1 MVNKKEEFIKKI
13 NENGQ
18 KIKFKEVIEFI
29 RENIE
34 EFDLENKEEFALC
47 HGVAKHLFKFKIG
60 EFDKSDANFLVNYLA
75 KLNVSFLRKNEHS
88 LGQVNI
94 KVLNQEEYEKVSK
107 DSRAVCIDNEDNTF
121 DVVYSEKVSE
131 DLMSRNPNTILCGLQ
146 TICHEITHVLQ
157 NTIIHNKDICSYNNV
172 NNIQEGYKM
181 ALETI
186 TRRIV
191 PDFYKKNYDY
201 LLKEN
206 NANANG
212 LKWAMQI
219 LKIYSPELYNVFDQ
233 EKVQKKIDGYKEKV
247 YGGSIK
253 FPNFELEKGKITR
266 TMEFLVKNALEKDP
280 QMFLD
285 KYPVLNVAYDKEGK
299 RKSISELLS
308 YREEK
313 INNNIEEESVNSL
326 ILTILNS
333 RSMSDNELKCE
344 IDELEDCIFSKPQT
358 DEFVYELLKKRYVD
372 WGVPEEKVKEHIA
385 LIRNYKKEFGNNE
398 SVSEI
403 GNKEKTNEDV
413 YGETR

>member
-18 KIKFKEVIEFI
+18 NIKFKEVIEFI
-29 RENIE
+29 IGNIE
-34 EFDLENKEEFALC
+34 EFNLENKEEFSLC
-47 HGVAKHLFKFKIG
+47 HRVAKHLFKFKIG
-60 EFDKSDANFLVNYLA
+60 NFDKNDANFLVNYLA
-75 KLNVSFLRKNEHS
+75 KLDVSILRQNENS

-94 KVLNQEEYEKVSK
+94 KVLNQEEYEKVRK
-107 DSRAVCIDNEDNTF
+107 GSRAVCFDNEDNTF

-131 DLMSRNPNTILCGLQ
+131 DLMSRNPSTILYGLQ
-146 TICHEITHVLQ
+146 TIGHEITHVLQ

-172 NNIQEGYKM
+172 NNIREGYKM

-186 TRRIV
+186 TRKV
-191 PDFYKKNYDY
+191 LPDFYEKNYEY

-233 EKVQKKIDGYKEKV
+233 EKIQGKINGYNEKA
-247 YGGSIK
+247 YGDSIK
-253 FPNFELEKGKITR
+253 FGNYNLEKEKITI
-266 TMEFLVKNALEKDP
+266 TMEFLAQNALEKDP

-285 KYPVLNVAYDKEGK
+285 KYPVLNVAYNKEGK
-299 RKSISELLS
+299 RKSITELLS

-313 INNNIEEESVNSL
+313 INNNIDVESVNNL
-326 ILTILNS
+326 IHTILNS
-333 RSMSDNELKCE
+333 RSMSNNELKCE
-344 IDELEDCIFSKPQT
+344 IDELEECIFSKPQT

-372 WGVPEEKVKEHIA
+372 FGVPEDKIKEYIV
-385 LIRNYKKEFGNNE
+385 LIQNYQKEVGNNE

-403 GNKEKTNEDV
+403 GNKKKPNEDV

>member
-1 MVNKKEEFIKKI
+1 M
-13 NENGQ
+13 
-18 KIKFKEVIEFI
+18 KFKEVIEFVI
-29 RENIE
+29 GNIE
-34 EFDLENKEEFALC
+34 EFDLENKEEFSLC
-47 HGVAKHLFKFKIG
+47 HRVAKHLFKFKIG
-60 EFDKSDANFLVNYLA
+60 DFDKNDANFLVNYLA
-75 KLNVSFLRKNEHS
+75 KVNVSILRQTEHS

-107 DSRAVCIDNEDNTF
+107 GSRAVCIDNEDNTF

-131 DLMSRNPNTILCGLQ
+131 DLMSRNPSTILHGLQ
-146 TICHEITHVLQ
+146 TISHEITHVLQ

-172 NNIQEGYKM
+172 NNIRECYNM

-186 TRRIV
+186 TRKSL
-191 PDFYKKNYDY
+191 PDFYEKNYEY

-219 LKIYSPELYNVFDQ
+219 LKICSPELYNVFDQ
-233 EKVQKKIDGYKEKV
+233 EKIQKEIDGYNEKA
-247 YGGSIK
+247 YGGTIK
-253 FPNFELEKGKITR
+253 FSDFEVEKGKITR
-266 TMEFLVKNALEKDP
+266 TMEFLVKNIVEKDP

-285 KYPVLNVAYDKEGK
+285 KYPVLNVAYNKEGK
-299 RKSISELLS
+299 RKSITELLS

-313 INNNIEEESVNSL
+313 INNNIDVESVNNL

-333 RSMSDNELKCE
+333 RSMSNHELKCE
-344 IDELEDCIFSKPQT
+344 IGELEKCIFSKPQT

-372 WGVPEEKVKEHIA
+372 FGVPEEKVKEHIA
-385 LIRNYKKEFGNNE
+385 LIQNFQKEVGNNE

-403 GNKEKTNEDV
+403 GNKKKPNKEVN
-413 YGETR
+413 GETR